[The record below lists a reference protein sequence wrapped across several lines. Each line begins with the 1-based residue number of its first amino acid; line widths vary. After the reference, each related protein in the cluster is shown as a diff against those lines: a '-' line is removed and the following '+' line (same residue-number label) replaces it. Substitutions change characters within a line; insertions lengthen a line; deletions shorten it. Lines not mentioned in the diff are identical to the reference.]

1 MDPVVVL
8 AAPCCLVAAHR
19 AAPAFTFQVELALLS
34 ARAAQTHLPIPSR
47 PTTVRRGGLSSL
59 PAPLP
64 FTFITGVGAGVP
76 DSWSE
81 LSSGGGRGY
90 WSRGGEQLWTKRGAV
105 CARWDSGL
113 QRAQLMEGGRVGLL
127 LFVFKPTSLEW
138 SPRSG
143 AGQRTHRQD
152 KTLHAASH
160 NILVSLYIGTL
171 HCFVGPTTLVPVYF
185 CCSTSPLVAVSFED
199 GGSFLW

>member
-1 MDPVVVL
+1 MIQALLTLFTQQTGARMDPVVVL

-90 WSRGGEQLWTKRGAV
+90 WSRGGEQLWTERGELCLCSEGFWFAESS
-105 CARWDSGL
+105 AD
-113 QRAQLMEGGRVGLL
+113 GGREG
-127 LFVFKPTSLEW
+127 W
-138 SPRSG
+138 S
-143 AGQRTHRQD
+143 
-152 KTLHAASH
+152 AA
-160 NILVSLYIGTL
+160 LRL
-171 HCFVGPTTLVPVYF
+171 
-185 CCSTSPLVAVSFED
+185 
-199 GGSFLW
+199 